1 MTKRNLI
8 ADALRLKEEKK
19 ALILAHNYQL
29 PEIHAVADIIGDS
42 LELSL
47 AARIATEPVIIVCGV
62 RFMAETAHILNPDKL
77 VLMPSPDAGCPLAD
91 YLTPEMILTER
102 EKNPDAAVV
111 VYINSTAA
119 CKAVADSVCT
129 SGNAVTVVQSLPQKR
144 VIFGPDTN
152 LASFVQESL
161 PDKEIIPIPAGGHC
175 YVHKRFDPQDLAEVK
190 RDNIP
195 VIVHPECPPEIRE
208 FADYVISTG
217 KMAEVAQKGEKW
229 YICTETGMLDRLS
242 SLCPEQ
248 SFIGNEDAICADMK
262 KTTLRELLLCL
273 QNLSGEIKLDE
284 RIMVGAR
291 RSIDY
296 MLNVSS

>member
-8 ADALRLKEEKK
+8 ADALRLKGERN

-42 LELSL
+42 LELAL
-47 AARIATEPVIIVCGV
+47 AARRATEPVIIVCGV
-62 RFMAETAHILNPDKL
+62 LFMAETARILNPDKM

-91 YLTPEMILTER
+91 YLTPEMIQAKRER
-102 EKNPDAAVV
+102 YPNAVVV

-129 SGNAVTVVQSLPQKR
+129 SGNAVKVVQSFPQR
-144 VIFGPDTN
+144 QVLFGPDAN

-161 PDKEIIPIPAGGHC
+161 PDKEIIPIPAEGHC
-175 YVHKRFDPQDLAEVK
+175 YVHNRFDPQDLAEVK

-195 VIVHPECPPEIRE
+195 VIVHPECPPEIRK
-208 FADYVISTG
+208 FADFVVSTG

-242 SLCPEQ
+242 SLCPDQ
-248 SFIGNEDAICADMK
+248 SFIGKEEAVCADMK
-262 KTTLRELLLCL
+262 KTTLRELLSCL
-273 QNLSGEIKLDE
+273 QNLSGEITLE
-284 RIMVGAR
+284 PEIMAGAR
-291 RSIDY
+291 KSIDY
-296 MLNVSS
+296 MLNVS